1 MSMNKL
7 ILSYVILFHS
17 IISLTSDEIWKKTLE
32 YIEEGKMII
41 PEHKYY
47 FIFDEKNYTA
57 LDINSYKMK
66 KLYELQENIYLE
78 HNLSNYIFIV
88 DSIDE
93 KKESIENT
101 AINIGENIQ
110 EYFKVNVTNAVLALF
125 SMKTRKVTIRTG
137 ETAKYFLSDKKLS
150 KIIEDLG
157 FYMRNKHYYAAW
169 IKLLEKIY
177 ENYGKSDNFDVWNF
191 IIVLFKAPIIIGLAY
206 LFIYILKFVIIL
218 VIFIIRYII
227 DIYWMIYDCLFGK
240 KKLPN
245 DSDLKKIVNFF
256 KKQSSNKK
264 ILTDNC
270 TICLEEFHKSSNE
283 ENDNNKEK
291 QNSKTEKMLPKED
304 DEKNIS
310 LLECGHQFHTHCIK
324 KWMKR
329 KIECPLC
336 RQKINPIYNKDDAK
350 MVWGVQNEI
359 YNNRF
364 SNINYNDLFTLEFSK
379 PHIFH
384 SFNDDIG
391 LFSSSGG
398 NSSRRSGGGG
408 FSSGGGATGG
418 W

>member
-1 MSMNKL
+1 MSINKL

-17 IISLTSDEIWKKTLE
+17 IISLPSDEIWKKTLE

-88 DSIDE
+88 DSVDE

-101 AINIGENIQ
+101 AINIGETSQ
-110 EYFKVNVTNAVLALF
+110 KYFKVNVTNAVLALF
-125 SMKTRKVTIRTG
+125 SMKTRKATIRTG

-150 KIIEDLG
+150 EIIQDLG
-157 FYMRNKHYYAAW
+157 FYMRNKHYYDAW

-177 ENYGKSDNFDVWNF
+177 EKYGKSDIGDKMEDFLVD
-191 IIVLFKAPIIIGLAY
+191 LFKAPILIGLVY
-206 LFIYILKFVIIL
+206 LLLYILKFVIIL
-218 VIFIIRYII
+218 VIFIIRFII
-227 DIYWMIYDCLFGK
+227 DIYWMTYDCLFGK

-256 KKQSSNKK
+256 NKQSSNKK

-270 TICLEEFHKSSNE
+270 AICLEEFRKSSNE
-283 ENDNNKEK
+283 ENDNNGEKE
-291 QNSKTEKMLPKED
+291 NSKIEKMLPKEN

-359 YNNRF
+359 HNNRF
-364 SNINYNDLFTLEFSK
+364 SNISFKDLFILEFRK
-379 PHIFH
+379 PYTFH
-384 SFNDDIG
+384 SYDFEF
-391 LFSSSGG
+391 FSSSGG
-398 NSSRRSGGGG
+398 VSSERSGGGG